1 MILIDIGIMIKAKMR
16 KDYLFKTFTFLK
28 EIHNIQILNIKN
40 QIYVGKRKYSIKYK
54 TIESA

>member
-1 MILIDIGIMIKAKMR
+1 MILINIGIMIKAKTR
-16 KDYLFKTFTFLK
+16 KDYLFRTFTFLK